1 MRSQKARS
9 CYHRGHGQKIAEY
22 LPNYYGGAYK
32 LETSENENQD
42 MPGFIQEYTERIRTS
57 NEEQGKNGVYFGH
70 GTREIATVRTILLKN
85 ELDMMQVL
93 WTCSYL

>member
-57 NEEQGKNGVYFGH
+57 NEEQGKMAF
-70 GTREIATVRTILLKN
+70 I
-85 ELDMMQVL
+85 LDMAHARLQL
-93 WTCSYL
+93 SELFC

>member
-32 LETSENENQD
+32 LETSENESQD
-42 MPGFIQEYTERIRTS
+42 MPGFVQEYTERIRTS
-57 NEEQGKNGVYFGH
+57 NEEQGKNGVLFWTWHTRDCNCQNYFVK
-70 GTREIATVRTILLKN
+70 E
-85 ELDMMQVL
+85 
-93 WTCSYL
+93 